1 MIGEHSEFYFVV
13 LLAIMGM
20 LIDQFP
26 SHLNPKLRNKV
37 VYNMHVPS
45 IWDFANFLGFWFF
58 LFHEGKEIL

>member
-13 LLAIMGM
+13 LPAIMEM

-45 IWDFANFLGFWFF
+45 IWDFANFLGF
-58 LFHEGKEIL
+58 